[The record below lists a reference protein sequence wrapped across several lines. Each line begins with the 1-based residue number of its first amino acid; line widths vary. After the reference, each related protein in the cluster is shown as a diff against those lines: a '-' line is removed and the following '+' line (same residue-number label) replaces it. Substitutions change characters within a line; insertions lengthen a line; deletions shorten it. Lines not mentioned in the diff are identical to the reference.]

1 MTILYLIRHG
11 ETGGNFEGRFQGI
24 IDNPLNESGIR
35 QAQMLGE
42 AFSLSRVDVLYTSP
56 LQRARRTAEI
66 IAEMHGLE
74 KLTPIVEPGLTE
86 LDGGLLEGR
95 KFSELAKEYP
105 EVMEAM
111 HTHPATMECPGGESM
126 RDVSERIVKT
136 IDHLVSQNKGKVIAA
151 VSHGIIIS
159 SYIHFASGKSFEEMP
174 NCMVA
179 NASVSKFLFND
190 DLIVCMEYADDR
202 RHMQHGTYLTTKGFE
217 QQECPNP
224 DPYAVENQN

>member
-24 IDNPLNESGIR
+24 TDNPLNESGIR

-42 AFSLSRVDVLYTSP
+42 AFSLTKIDLLYTSP
-56 LQRARRTAEI
+56 LIRARQTAEI
-66 IAEMHGLE
+66 IAQMHGLE
-74 KLTPIVEPGLTE
+74 KLKPIVEPGLTE

-95 KFSELAKEYP
+95 KFSDLAQEYP
-105 EVMEAM
+105 EVIEAM
-111 HTHPATMECPGGESM
+111 HTQPSQLCCPQGESM
-126 RDVSERIVKT
+126 KQVSDRIVET
-136 IDHLVSQNKGKVIAA
+136 IDRLVEHNRGKVIAA

-159 SYIHFASGKSFEEMP
+159 SYIHFASGKPFEEMT
-174 NCMVA
+174 NGMVA

-202 RHMQHGTYLTTKGFE
+202 RHMDEGSYLPTTGFE
-217 QQECPNP
+217 DNPCPNP
-224 DPYAVENQN
+224 DPYAPEQYE